1 MQEIIVPS
9 GFSEVVVDFALT
21 EEQEMTRKMVREFA
35 EKEIRP
41 HSLRLDENQEFP
53 TEIFKK
59 LAELG
64 LTGVVFPPEYGGAG
78 LTSLDFAVILEELA
92 RVDPAIALSV
102 AAHNSLAC
110 NHIYLAGTEEQKKKY
125 LEPLASGKWIGT
137 WSLTE
142 PTAGS
147 DAGGTKT
154 RAVRDGE
161 HFVLNGAKTFA
172 THGTVADVAVVF
184 AVTDSEAGKSGGI
197 SAFILERGTP
207 GFRPGK
213 KENKLGCRASDTAEL
228 VMENCRVH
236 QSQLLGEEGSGF
248 RGALRILDGGRV
260 GIAAMAVGTAQG
272 AFEAALRY
280 AREREQFGKSISRFQ
295 AIQWMLADCA
305 TEIEASRLLTYRAAH
320 LKDQGEDINKA
331 AAMAKLYASETA
343 VRVTD
348 KAIQIHGGY
357 GYVKEYP
364 VEKFHRDA
372 KLTTIGEGTS
382 EIQRLIIARR
392 LLEE

>member
-1 MQEIIVPS
+1 M
-9 GFSEVVVDFALT
+9 DFALT
-21 EEQEMTRKMVREFA
+21 EEQLLTRKTVREFA
-35 EKEIRP
+35 EQEIAP
-41 HSLRLDENQEFP
+41 HSLRLDESQEFP
-53 TEIFKK
+53 FDLFKK
-59 LAELG
+59 AAELG
-64 LTGVVFPPEYGGAG
+64 LAGMIFPPEYGGSG
-78 LTSLDFAVILEELA
+78 LSSVDAALIIEEIA
-92 RVDPAIALSV
+92 RVDPGVALSI

-110 NHIYLAGTEEQKKKY
+110 NHLYIAGTEEQKKKY
-125 LEPLASGKWIGT
+125 LVPLARGEKIGT

-154 RAVRDGE
+154 RADRDGE

-172 THGTVADVAVVF
+172 THGSIADTAVIF
-184 AVTDSEAGKSGGI
+184 AVTDPQAGKHGGI
-197 SAFILERGTP
+197 SAFILEKGMP
-207 GFRPGK
+207 GLRPGK
-213 KENKLGCRASDTAEL
+213 RENKMGCRASDTAEL

-236 QSQLLGEEGSGF
+236 RTQMLGAEGQGF
-248 RGALRILDGGRV
+248 RDALRVLDGGRI

-280 AREREQFGKSISRFQ
+280 ARQREQFGRKISEFQ
-295 AIQWMLADCA
+295 AIQFMLSDCA
-305 TEIEASRLLTYRAAH
+305 TEIQAARWLTLRAAD
-320 LKDQGEDINKA
+320 LKDRGGEINKA
-331 AAMAKLYASETA
+331 ASMAKLYASEMA

-357 GYVKEYP
+357 GYIKDYP

-382 EIQRLIIARR
+382 EIQRLVIARR
-392 LLEE
+392 LLEP

>member
-1 MQEIIVPS
+1 
-9 GFSEVVVDFALT
+9 VDFALT
-21 EEQEMTRKMVREFA
+21 EEQLLTRKTVREFA
-35 EKEIRP
+35 EQEIAP
-41 HSLRLDENQEFP
+41 HSLRLDESQEFP
-53 TEIFKK
+53 FDLFKK
-59 LAELG
+59 AAELG
-64 LTGVVFPPEYGGAG
+64 LAGMIFPPEYGGSG
-78 LTSLDFAVILEELA
+78 LSSVDAALIIEEIA
-92 RVDPAIALSV
+92 RVDPGVALSI

-110 NHIYLAGTEEQKKKY
+110 NHLYIAGTEEQKKKY
-125 LEPLASGKWIGT
+125 LVPLARGEKIGT

-154 RAVRDGE
+154 RADRDGE

-172 THGTVADVAVVF
+172 THGSIADTAVIF
-184 AVTDSEAGKSGGI
+184 AVTDPQAGKHGGI
-197 SAFILERGTP
+197 SAFILEKGMP
-207 GFRPGK
+207 GLRPGK
-213 KENKLGCRASDTAEL
+213 RENKMGCRASDTAEL

-236 QSQLLGEEGSGF
+236 RTQMLGAEGQGF
-248 RGALRILDGGRV
+248 RDALRVLDGGRI

-280 AREREQFGKSISRFQ
+280 ARQREQFGRKISEFQ
-295 AIQWMLADCA
+295 AIQFMLSDCA
-305 TEIEASRLLTYRAAH
+305 TEIQAARWLTLRAAD
-320 LKDQGEDINKA
+320 LKDRGGEINKA
-331 AAMAKLYASETA
+331 ASMAKLYASEMA

-357 GYVKEYP
+357 GYIKDYP

-382 EIQRLIIARR
+382 EIQRLVIARR
-392 LLEE
+392 LLEP